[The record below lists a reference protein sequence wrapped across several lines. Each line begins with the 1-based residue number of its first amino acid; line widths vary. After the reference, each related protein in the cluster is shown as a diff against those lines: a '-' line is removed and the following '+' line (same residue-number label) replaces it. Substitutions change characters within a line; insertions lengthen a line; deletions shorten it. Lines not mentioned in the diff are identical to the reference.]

1 MITPAVTV
9 RPIDRA
15 RAIRATLAVRQL
27 DQVGLTHVAKE
38 AASDAD
44 RESVAQLVLALTE
57 LAASFL
63 GSIPDGDA
71 KLQQILLEHAKYTND
86 NEQEN

>member
-27 DQVGLTHVAKE
+27 DQAGLSHVAKE
-38 AASDAD
+38 AAADAHP
-44 RESVAQLVLALTE
+44 ESVAYLVLALTE

-71 KLQQILLEHAKYTND
+71 KLQQMLLDYAK
-86 NEQEN
+86 EI

>member
-1 MITPAVTV
+1 MIIPAVNV

-15 RAIRATLAVRQL
+15 RAIRATLAVRQT
-27 DQVGLTHVAKE
+27 DQVALTHVVKE
-38 AASDAD
+38 AAADAD

-71 KLQQILLEHAKYTND
+71 KLQQILLEHAQYTND

>member
-27 DQVGLTHVAKE
+27 DQVGLTHVARE
-38 AASDAD
+38 AASDGD
-44 RESVAQLVLALTE
+44 PESVAQLVLALSE
-57 LAASFL
+57 MAASFL
-63 GSIPDGDA
+63 GSVPDGDNR
-71 KLQQILLEHAKYTND
+71 LQQMLLDYAKHTTT
-86 NEQEN
+86 EQEN

>member
-1 MITPAVTV
+1 MIIPAVNV

-15 RAIRATLAVRQL
+15 RAVRATLAVRQL

-38 AASDAD
+38 AASDKD
-44 RESVAQLVLALTE
+44 PESVAHLVLALTE

-71 KLQQILLEHAKYTND
+71 KLQQMLLDYALEA
-86 NEQEN
+86 EQ